1 MTKAAIVVGASGGLG
16 QAVLACLCERD
27 DIELVVAVSRSEQA
41 GFESPKIKWMVASY
55 TDEGMQA
62 VVTELKPL
70 ALAVSRVVICNG
82 ILHTE
87 QIQPEKRLEDVSMVA
102 MLEVFKAN
110 AAVPAAWL
118 KVLLPLLKGKQD
130 CVLAAFSAR
139 VGSIGDN
146 RLGGW
151 YSYRASKSALNML
164 LKTAAIE
171 FARRAKNVKLI
182 AFHPGTTDTALS
194 KPFQQSV
201 PEGKLFEPEFVAERL
216 LGLMDCASIDG
227 ELDYV
232 DWDSQPI
239 DW

>member
-1 MTKAAIVVGASGGLG
+1 MTKAAIVIGASGGLG

-41 GFESPKIKWMVASY
+41 GFSSPKLKWLAAPY
-55 TDEGMQA
+55 TDEGMEA
-62 VVTELKPL
+62 VVSELQPL
-70 ALAVSRVVICNG
+70 GLEVSRVVICNG

-87 QIQPEKRLEDVSMVA
+87 QIQPEKRLEDVSMAA
-102 MLEVFKAN
+102 MVEVFKAN
-110 AAVPAAWL
+110 TAVPVAWL
-118 KVLLPLLKGKQD
+118 KALLPLLKGKQD

-164 LKTAAIE
+164 LKTASIE

-201 PEGKLFEPEFVAERL
+201 PEGKLFEPEFVAKRL
-216 LGLMDCASIDG
+216 LGIMDSAPVDG

-232 DWDSQPI
+232 DWDGKPI